1 MERLSTLL
9 VVSCAVLVAGLTAYT
24 GARAV
29 RSLPVDV
36 PTVSPAAPAPTPA
49 AQPVVNTTPVPGPR
63 PVESTETAAQSAG
76 DVKTG
81 EVDLSLVTDYPT
93 PEERRFWTKAI
104 KKIWLRPPCC
114 GACSVIS
121 QDDFRVLAR
130 VMATDSKETPETRK
144 AWNRYSA
151 PLLVA
156 TRNQD
161 PELYGEFLR
170 LKGKGVAGD
179 D

>member
-1 MERLSTLL
+1 MNRLSTLL
-9 VVSCAVLVAGLTAYT
+9 VVSCPVLVAGLTAYT

-29 RSLPVDV
+29 RSLPADF
-36 PTVSPAAPAPTPA
+36 PTVPATAPASTPA
-49 AQPVVNTTPVPGPR
+49 VQPAVNMTPVPSPR
-63 PVESTETAAQSAG
+63 PVEAPDTASQPADNVKNG
-76 DVKTG
+76 D
-81 EVDLSLVTDYPT
+81 VDLSLVADYPT

-130 VMATDSKETPETRK
+130 VMATDSKETAETRK

-161 PELYGEFLR
+161 PELYREFLR
-170 LKGKGVAGD
+170 LKGKGVQGD